1 MLQALRRTYIDIFRQ
16 HPVMARLALVGACV
30 GSVYAL
36 INGYALPLYLR
47 DDLGLSTVV
56 IGWMASTFLA
66 AEMLMKFPL
75 GHLSDR
81 VGRRPLIA
89 AGPAVSC
96 VTALIIPLIA
106 ARHYRLLFPLR
117 AIDGIAL
124 AAVWPAAFALVT
136 ETVPAG
142 SRTCAMSVMWTVYM
156 AGLGIGPALAGPLMA
171 AGDRFPFYLA
181 SGVLALATAI
191 ACCGLPTRRVAGRP
205 LRAMQVGAEPREAG
219 ASGLAWA
226 DRAGRPLA
234 LILLVTAMQL
244 TALTLLQPFL
254 PLYAVDVL
262 HLSKA
267 KAPLLFVVPALLVAG
282 LGLPMG
288 RLSDHWGKAR
298 SVKIAMTLAAVAMA
312 VLPLVT
318 GLPVVLG
325 VVVVLMVAYLLGMP
339 AWLALIGDLAPA
351 GAYGGALGAVA
362 TAQGVGATIGPAVGG
377 HLWLAD
383 YHYCFWASA
392 GLLAL
397 CAALAFAFLPGGG
410 AEPALSPPKGFQPA
424 GATEPALSPP
434 KGWNPVPPVRRPFD
448 AKSRR
453 RYRTDHAVLPR
464 RHPRLGGAF
473 HQWRRVARS
482 PPQPG

>member
-16 HPVMARLALVGACV
+16 HPVMARLAVVGACV

-47 DDLGLSTVV
+47 DDLGLSTVA
-56 IGWMASTFLA
+56 IGWLASTFLA

-89 AGPAVSC
+89 AGPSVSC

-106 ARHYRLLFPLR
+106 APHYRLLFPLR

-136 ETVPAG
+136 ETIPAA
-142 SRTCAMSVMWTVYM
+142 SRAAGMSVMWGVYM

-181 SGVLALATAI
+181 SGLLALAAVI
-191 ACCGLPTRRVAGRP
+191 ACCGLPARRAT
-205 LRAMQVGAEPREAG
+205 QVYPEPREP
-219 ASGLAWA
+219 SGLAPP
-226 DRAGRPLA
+226 DPAGRPLA

-298 SVKIAMTLAAVAMA
+298 SVKVAMA
-312 VLPLVT
+312 LAAGAMTVLPLAS
-318 GLPVVLG
+318 GLPVVLL
-325 VVVVLMVAYLLGMP
+325 VVVVLMIAYMLGMP
-339 AWLALIGDLAPA
+339 AWIALIGDLAPA
-351 GAYGGALGAVA
+351 GAYGGTLGAVA

-377 HLWLAD
+377 HLWRAD

-392 GLLAL
+392 CLLAL
-397 CAALAFAFLPGGG
+397 CAALAFAFLPWKRKEHTAAALSQVGGG
-410 AEPALSPPKGFQPA
+410 VDP
-424 GATEPALSPP
+424 
-434 KGWNPVPPVRRPFD
+434 
-448 AKSRR
+448 
-453 RYRTDHAVLPR
+453 
-464 RHPRLGGAF
+464 
-473 HQWRRVARS
+473 
-482 PPQPG
+482 